1 MGPLQRAGVATV
13 AYDAYG
19 CGSSAKPRECAAYA
33 PGELYADL
41 EAVYERYGKAR
52 RRAAGPG
59 AQLLQAGLAG
69 TA

>member
-1 MGPLQRAGVATV
+1 VGPLQRAGVATV